1 MCTVSPAVVL
11 RVQATEC
18 VVLMSRAVVR
28 ARGIV
33 NRRSLRFIF
42 LSFVLVLVVVR
53 SLGCGCG
60 CGLVGCKCT
69 PHR

>member
-42 LSFVLVLVVVR
+42 LSFVFGFGCGAFFGVW
-53 SLGCGCG
+53 LGCS
-60 CGLVGCKCT
+60 CGLWFGGV
-69 PHR
+69 